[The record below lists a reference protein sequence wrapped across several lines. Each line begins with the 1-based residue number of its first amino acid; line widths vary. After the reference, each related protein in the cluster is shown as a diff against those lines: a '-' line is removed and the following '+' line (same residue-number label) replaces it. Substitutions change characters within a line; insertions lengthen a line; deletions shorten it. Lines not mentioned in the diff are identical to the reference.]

1 MASEVRYDIPKK
13 PWHSEE
19 AMAFRRRVRVS
30 CFYPRRLKK
39 RRAAQISGRLR
50 DGRRLC
56 SGRERRAAA
65 AAARNVSRARY
76 ARRPS
81 SVRPPAPVAAQA
93 MLAAPHFQKAYQ
105 PPKAYPPLET
115 FSPAGHVRCP
125 RHNPRFAAVD
135 GKSRRLSCAVHSPR
149 PDAAGLMPAG
159 AAHRSLFRP
168 SVQPKIHI
176 IGAVPGRKAC
186 ITSVSASLSELFIAI
201 FFRSRLCSA
210 L

>member
-1 MASEVRYDIPKK
+1 LASEVRYDIPKK

-176 IGAVPGRKAC
+176 IGAVPA
-186 ITSVSASLSELFIAI
+186 E
-201 FFRSRLCSA
+201 RLA
-210 L
+210 

>member
-105 PPKAYPPLET
+105 
-115 FSPAGHVRCP
+115 HP
-125 RHNPRFAAVD
+125 RHIRRSKRFRPQGMFAAQGIIPASAAVD

-168 SVQPKIHI
+168 SVQQKSILSAP
-176 IGAVPGRKAC
+176 VPA
-186 ITSVSASLSELFIAI
+186 E
-201 FFRSRLCSA
+201 RLA
-210 L
+210 

>member
-1 MASEVRYDIPKK
+1 MALRRSHGVPK
-13 PWHSEE
+13 E
-19 AMAFRRRVRVS
+19 ATAFRRRVSVS
-30 CFYPRRLKK
+30 CFYLRHLKNAAPR
-39 RRAAQISGRLR
+39 GFPY
-50 DGRRLC
+50 DYGTRRLC
-56 SGRERRAAA
+56 GGRESRTA

-81 SVRPPAPVAAQA
+81 SVRPLSPVAAQA

-149 PDAAGLMPAG
+149 PDAAGLKPAG

-176 IGAVPGRKAC
+176 NGAVPAERLAQQAFLQAFPIFLC
-186 ITSVSASLSELFIAI
+186 AI
-201 FFRSRLCSA
+201 LPKPSMQPPLTIRPA
-210 L
+210 Y

>member
-1 MASEVRYDIPKK
+1 MASEVRYDIQKKLWHSEEAMAFRRSHGVPKK
-13 PWHSEE
+13 PWRSEGSHGVQKE

-56 SGRERRAAA
+56 GGRESRTA

-81 SVRPPAPVAAQA
+81 SVRPLSPVAAQA
-93 MLAAPHFQKAYQ
+93 MLAAPHFQKACQ
-105 PPKAYPPLET
+105 PPKAYPPPET

-125 RHNPRFAAVD
+125 RHNPRSRRRTAKAAVCPAPFAA
-135 GKSRRLSCAVHSPR
+135 PQ
-149 PDAAGLMPAG
+149 PDAARLKPAG

-168 SVQPKIHI
+168 FVQPKIHI
-176 IGAVPGRKAC
+176 NGAVPA
-186 ITSVSASLSELFIAI
+186 E
-201 FFRSRLCSA
+201 RLA
-210 L
+210 